1 MDYSCTFACPIPWCA
16 IHFSVVRSL
25 TVATI
30 PACAYLRSVL
40 FKNTYINNIGLYWKT
55 ATEGGNHTNDWLI
68 VLDGGGICTHKD
80 DCTKR
85 ANTSL
90 GSSKFFTP
98 TFNFS
103 SIAFTTDDKRNPF
116 KDWYDYELMAPAPAS
131 FTIRNTFFVS
141 PNSRRWRATRFF
153 SSCFSWVP
161 PLPPFPR
168 RI

>member
-1 MDYSCTFACPIPWCA
+1 MLLTLLTSA
-16 IHFSVVRSL
+16 VSL
-25 TVATI
+25 SAVGPLTLLQSKGYPLAR
-30 PACAYLRSVL
+30 CLDGSSS
-40 FKNTYINNIGLYWKT
+40 GLYWKT

-116 KDWYDYELMAPAPAS
+116 KDWNLIFVPYCDGGLHSGQKTVADNSTYNLYFS
-131 FTIRNTFFVS
+131 GHHTID
-141 PNSRRWRATRFF
+141 AT
-153 SSCFSWVP
+153 
-161 PLPPFPR
+161 
-168 RI
+168 INYMKT